1 MQTVVPVGRKV
12 FRKADNSML
21 VMPDSK
27 RRSLPPSVRHE
38 MVDLRATG
46 RQIHMIDGLIHD
58 TGKGSD
64 KAMRE
69 PIYARGGALPAPV
82 KRKGEPISAF
92 SPRTSSHLG
101 QYKIVGQN

>member
-1 MQTVVPVGRKV
+1 
-12 FRKADNSML
+12 
-21 VMPDSK
+21 
-27 RRSLPPSVRHE
+27 
-38 MVDLRATG
+38 
-46 RQIHMIDGLIHD
+46 
-58 TGKGSD
+58 
-64 KAMRE
+64 MRE